1 MRTSLELALMEIA
14 SIGMAWKATDLTN
27 ESLIA
32 LMSCDWEGEGLSL
45 YMMGLIQE
53 EFNARNLSN

>member
-1 MRTSLELALMEIA
+1 VTLNTTHLGWALAALDYA
-14 SIGMAWKATDLTN
+14 SPADLTN

-45 YMMGLIQE
+45 YAMGLIQE
-53 EFNARNLSN
+53 EFNARNLATD